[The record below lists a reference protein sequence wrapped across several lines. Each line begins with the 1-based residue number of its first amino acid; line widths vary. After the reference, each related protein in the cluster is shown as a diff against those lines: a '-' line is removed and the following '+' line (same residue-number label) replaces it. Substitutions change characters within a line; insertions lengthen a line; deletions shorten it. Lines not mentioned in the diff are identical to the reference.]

1 MTALETYL
9 KNKFKQK
16 ISGYTFPKIT
26 PDFYKIVN
34 NPKFSDITFI
44 AKKKDF
50 YASKAMLYARG
61 SYFKSLF
68 SGNWKETTFKT
79 LEVEQFDPDNFG
91 RMLEFI
97 YTDNIILES
106 SNEAFDFLALA
117 DFYNIGGLRE
127 VCETFF
133 ISAVDMDSIF
143 EIWNISI
150 SNGVILNNL
159 FNYCLQFFCDNF
171 NQLSSTPGFLKMDK
185 VLLKQTLDFG
195 NINVS
200 SDNLVEVILRWGKY
214 NRPTDVTLLDFIN
227 DLLPP
232 KTMFNLETK
241 KFLLGVLD
249 IFPGL

>member
-1 MTALETYL
+1 
-9 KNKFKQK
+9 
-16 ISGYTFPKIT
+16 
-26 PDFYKIVN
+26 
-34 NPKFSDITFI
+34 
-44 AKKKDF
+44 
-50 YASKAMLYARG
+50 MLYARG

-241 KFLLGVLD
+241 KVSFGCTRH
-249 IFPGL
+249 ISWFINK